1 MTTEQQSNLDD
12 IEDEGYRNITVTFI
26 GEEEA
31 EAFFDYYAP
40 KRYDGSTELLGCG
53 IVLKDDF
60 VQTLSNVWD
69 ELVRV
74 DYSYYVL
81 SIHLERVDRLK
92 GGKQ

>member
-12 IEDEGYRNITVTFI
+12 IEDTGYRRMSVTFT

-31 EAFFDYYAP
+31 KAFFDYYAP
-40 KRYDGSTELLGCG
+40 KRYDGSTELLGCSVA
-53 IVLKDDF
+53 IKDTILIFDDIW
-60 VQTLSNVWD
+60 N
-69 ELVRV
+69 ELMRLDISFDVV
-74 DYSYYVL
+74 